1 MPYTAAPAEDTKL
14 KPIKFKVDLW
24 ATDLN
29 DVEIGIM
36 KQTQNEAASHQ
47 FTKDMEVFGQVKE
60 DGKRTAILG
69 YRKSLWH
76 EKDGAKRRLVI
87 KLFSETL
94 NWRGSLDMMVGR
106 SLQLTHGSDGVP
118 APAFSINLARHDQ
131 VIPLER
137 SAHVLPM
144 VPEKFSFFILTDDG
158 PRYYRLRRDRIALG
172 ADYTLYGPAGDKIG
186 HLDGKLVNL
195 GGAWKVKLSPLHDD
209 PRLKSVLQLF
219 CAMLRFNRGCRRHV
233 QKLAAG
239 MASGKTE
246 LDLCHNEA
254 DLYMNPRRTR

>member
-1 MPYTAAPAEDTKL
+1 MPYTATAAEDTKQ
-14 KPIKFKVDLW
+14 KWVRFKVDLW

-29 DVEIGIM
+29 DVELGIM

-47 FTKDMEVFGQVKE
+47 FTKDMEIIGAIKE
-60 DGKRTAILG
+60 DGQRTGIIG
-69 YRKSLWH
+69 YRKSLWK
-76 EKDGAKRRLVI
+76 ESQGAKRRLVI
-87 KLFSETL
+87 KLFSDTM

-106 SLQLTHGSDGVP
+106 SLQLTHGADGVP

-172 ADYTLYGPAGDKIG
+172 ADYTLYGPANEKIG
-186 HLDGKLVNL
+186 HLDGKLINL
-195 GGAWKVKLSPLHDD
+195 GGAWKVKLSPAHDD
-209 PRLKSVLQLF
+209 VRLKSVIQLF

-233 QKLAAG
+233 QRLSSD
-239 MASGKTE
+239 MDRGKGDLT
-246 LDLCHNEA
+246 LCHNEA